1 MTGFIE
7 VTEKQENSKVLC
19 PTARISAVLET
30 KDGVFIET
38 GIDTDGESTGILVKE
53 TFAEVKEKMKN
64 SFISEA

>member
-19 PTARISAVLET
+19 LTARISAVLET

-64 SFISEA
+64 SLISEA

>member
-19 PTARISAVLET
+19 STARISAVLET

-64 SFISEA
+64 SLISEA

>member
-1 MTGFIE
+1 
-7 VTEKQENSKVLC
+7 
-19 PTARISAVLET
+19 LET

-64 SFISEA
+64 SLISEA

>member
-19 PTARISAVLET
+19 LMARISAVLET

-64 SFISEA
+64 SLISEA